1 MRYHVQAR
9 VRVCPFTPGLY
20 LNHGGHSDIIIK
32 FCDAYST
39 RDRGRTLSLR
49 SRLLSQGS
57 GSRYSSSSHASSDRR
72 VRFFEQHSGIIP
84 IIILPLLLLV
94 LPLPPLL
101 LVPTYL
107 PTYH

>member
-49 SRLLSQGS
+49 SRSLSQGS
-57 GSRYSSSSHASSDRR
+57 GSRSSSSSHASSDRR
-72 VRFFEQHSGIIP
+72 VRFFMTTA
-84 IIILPLLLLV
+84 LKLK
-94 LPLPPLL
+94 
-101 LVPTYL
+101 
-107 PTYH
+107 